1 MLPFLSAAPALLL
14 NELPTRAPPRCETVH
29 MDITDMEGVGPET
42 ANRVFDPLG
51 LAEVSDDSLAWFR
64 HAEIKHGRIAMAAF
78 VGWLW
83 VDMGGA
89 LFPGEF
95 QT

>member
-1 MLPFLSAAPALLL
+1 M
-14 NELPTRAPPRCETVH
+14 
-29 MDITDMEGVGPET
+29 
-42 ANRVFDPLG
+42 FDPLG
-51 LAEVSDDSLAWFR
+51 LAELPDDSLAWFR